1 MNSKILLGYFIVVS
15 MLTTACTP
23 GFQAKVVDDTANLE
37 LAKAS
42 ATTTTSTTLNT
53 TTAQETPPSTPEETK
68 STSDS
73 QPASGQPPAGPP
85 TPERQPPVQ
94 PPAQPESQPGP
105 QPVPPPPAA
114 AADPAKHPVVA
125 APATDG
131 AVPAVNPAPAPA
143 KAETPNAKKLKCP
156 TATTTNNDATVTS
169 KPSDPLEFAN
179 SAKALAALQKA
190 GVCAVPTGTK
200 FEFVSAKLTSKT
212 ELTKEIPKAG
222 TEYVFETQIKIEDE
236 VVALKSKHEW
246 KDKTSAGALSQIL
259 EKVPAWSTE
268 LNTKRARI
276 DYSVYFF
283 YRPNQPFQLAYAIKI
298 IDPSNSKAIVDVLV
312 LTTLQSAEP
321 AKVLIVDEAQLK
333 LLVAKDK
340 NSKNVSLTNWKFSN
354 MLWHAMQL

>member
-37 LAKAS
+37 LAKAA
-42 ATTTTSTTLNT
+42 ATTTTSTTLNA

-68 STSDS
+68 STPGSP
-73 QPASGQPPAGPP
+73 PASGL
-85 TPERQPPVQ
+85 

-114 AADPAKHPVVA
+114 AADPAKPPVVA

-131 AVPAVNPAPAPA
+131 AVPAVNPAPVPA
-143 KAETPNAKKLKCP
+143 KADTSKKLKCP
-156 TATTTNNDATVTS
+156 TATTTKTDSSDSN
-169 KPSDPLEFAN
+169 KPADPLEARD

-190 GVCAVPTGTK
+190 GVCPAPTGPK
-200 FEFVSAKLTSKT
+200 FEFVSTKLTSKT

>member
-37 LAKAS
+37 LAKAA

-53 TTAQETPPSTPEETK
+53 TPAQETPPSTPEETK
-68 STSDS
+68 STPGSP
-73 QPASGQPPAGPP
+73 PASGLPPAGPP
-85 TPERQPPVQ
+85 APERQ

-114 AADPAKHPVVA
+114 AADPAKPPVVA

-131 AVPAVNPAPAPA
+131 AVPAVNPAPA

-156 TATTTNNDATVTS
+156 TATTTKTDSSDSNKAT
-169 KPSDPLEFAN
+169 DPLEARD

-190 GVCAVPTGTK
+190 GVCPPSTGLK
-200 FEFVSAKLTSKT
+200 FEFVSTKLTSNT
-212 ELTKEIPKAG
+212 QLTKEIPKAG
-222 TEYVFETQIKIEDE
+222 AEYVFETKIKIEDE
-236 VVALKSKHEW
+236 EIAFKSKHVW
-246 KDKTSAGALSQIL
+246 KDKSGAGALSQIL

-298 IDPSNSKAIVDVLV
+298 IDPSNSKATADVLA

-340 NSKNVSLTNWKFSN
+340 NSKNVNLTNWKFSN